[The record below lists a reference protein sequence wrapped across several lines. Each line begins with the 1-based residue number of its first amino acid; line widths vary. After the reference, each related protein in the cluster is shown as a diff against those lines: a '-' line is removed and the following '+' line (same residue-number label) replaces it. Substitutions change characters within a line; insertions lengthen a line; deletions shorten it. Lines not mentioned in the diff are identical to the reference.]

1 MALSPHALEIVATY
15 LGPRVLSL
23 GYPDILSSAE
33 DIERSFG
40 VRPSRFNDSGRWHGV
55 SHPLPE
61 TIELFGLLG
70 AELECVDIVSSRGV
84 ERIVDLNQPHDL
96 GQYDL
101 VLDCG
106 TIEHCFNIGQ
116 AIINAAAA
124 VKPGGRI
131 FHTPP
136 LSMVNHG
143 FYNLNPTLFHDFYGQ
158 NGWEIELLCAAD
170 RARTYPLADPTAR
183 MNVPSELSLFCVARR
198 GSDAP
203 LRFPTQTKYLLNPA
217 LK

>member
-1 MALSPHALEIVATY
+1 MALTRHALEIVATY

-23 GYPDILSSAE
+23 GYPDILASAA
-33 DIERSFG
+33 DIERGFG
-40 VRPSRFNDSGRWHGV
+40 VRPTRFNDSGRWHGV
-55 SHPLPE
+55 AHPLPE
-61 TIELFGLLG
+61 TIELFELLG
-70 AELECVDIVSSRGV
+70 ASLECVDIVASRGV

-106 TIEHCFNIGQ
+106 TVEHCFNIGQ
-116 AIINAAAA
+116 AIVNAASA

-158 NGWEIELLCAAD
+158 NGWEVELLRAAD
-170 RARTYPLADPTAR
+170 RERTYDIAATAR
-183 MNVPSELSLFCVARR
+183 VGVPSELSLYCVARR
-198 GSDAP
+198 ASDAP
-203 LRFPTQTKYLLNPA
+203 LRYPTQTKYLLNPA